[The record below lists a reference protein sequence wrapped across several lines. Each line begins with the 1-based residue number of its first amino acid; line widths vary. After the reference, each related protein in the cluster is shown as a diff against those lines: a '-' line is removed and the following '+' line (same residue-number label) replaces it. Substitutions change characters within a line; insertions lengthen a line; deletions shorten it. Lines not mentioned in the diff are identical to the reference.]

1 MWVPALLRRERDSDS
16 SNAREIVS
24 YLTLRRLVGVFGVSL
39 WIVLLL
45 GSWLGFATWQ
55 PSISEYYGT
64 PMRNFFVGVLFTVAW
79 FLFTY
84 RGYDLTDERLGE
96 LGCLSMLGVALFPA
110 TSEQRW
116 VQHTHLACAEVTFT
130 ILALFSLWRFT
141 RTHETGAMTDRKR
154 LRNRIYTA
162 CGALILVCLVAM
174 AVYKKLIETADL
186 DAAYRP
192 VFWLEAT
199 ALSAFSFSW
208 WIKGNTWWKDPTDR
222 G

>member
-1 MWVPALLRRERDSDS
+1 MWLPALVRRAGDTDSLKT
-16 SNAREIVS
+16 REIVS

-39 WIVLLL
+39 WVVLLI
-45 GSWLGFATWQ
+45 GSWLGASSWE
-55 PSISEYYGT
+55 PSISEYYAT

-96 LGCLSMLGVALFPA
+96 LGCITMLGVALFPA
-110 TSEQRW
+110 TSERSW
-116 VQHTHLACAEVTFT
+116 VHHTHLVCAAATFT

-141 RTHETGAMTDRKR
+141 KTHDSGAMTDRKR
-154 LRNRIYTA
+154 IRNRIYTV
-162 CGALILVCLVAM
+162 CGVVILVCLVGM
-174 AVYKKLIETADL
+174 AVYMKLIATAAL

-192 VFWLEAT
+192 VFWLEAI

-208 WIKGNTWWKDPTDR
+208 WIKGRTWWKD
-222 G
+222 